1 MSKKSNSSTTAEAKS
16 PQMQEDSESTVH
28 PLGDGSDFGTWPYVD
43 RREFDDRRDAPTKIW
58 DRLFARGKRASGR
71 RLGEDKNIYVDVYGR
86 REIVL
91 VVLILVL
98 NILDAYFTLNYI
110 EKGGREA
117 NPVAQGLL
125 DLGNTWFICAKSF
138 LVGICLAFLL
148 VHKKFAYVDFALGL
162 LCAFYSLLLC
172 YHGFLQVRFYMTH

>member
-1 MSKKSNSSTTAEAKS
+1 M
-16 PQMQEDSESTVH
+16 DLL
-28 PLGDGSDFGTWPYVD
+28 PLGDASDFEKWPYVD
-43 RREFDDRRDAPTKIW
+43 RRNDDDRRGVPTGIW
-58 DRLFARGKRASGR
+58 DSLFSKGSRASGR
-71 RLGEDKNIYVDVYGR
+71 RLGEDKNIYVDLYGR

-91 VVLILVL
+91 VILILVL
-98 NILDAYFTLNYI
+98 NILDAFFTLDYL
-110 EKGGREA
+110 EKGGKEA

-148 VHKKFAYVDFALGL
+148 VHKKFSYVDMALGL

-172 YHGFLQVRFYMTH
+172 YHGFLQVRFYITH